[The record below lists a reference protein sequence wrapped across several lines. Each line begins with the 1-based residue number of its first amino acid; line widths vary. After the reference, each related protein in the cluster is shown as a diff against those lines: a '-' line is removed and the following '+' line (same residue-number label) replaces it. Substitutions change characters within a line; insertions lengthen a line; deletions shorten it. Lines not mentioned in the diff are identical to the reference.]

1 MLIKWLRR
9 SFIGRRWAHRIFL
22 DFPDFLVRVFRG
34 RAHWPPYSLRSF
46 VGGSNYDEVGH
57 WFLNEFRTLG
67 LFHADGNIL
76 DIGCG
81 CGRIAY
87 ALAKDD
93 SIRQQGI
100 RYEGMDIDRANIQ
113 WCQRHIAPLNTRF
126 HFFRADC
133 FSPSYNP
140 QGRDTSA
147 TYRFPFPGGAFDF
160 ILLTSVFT
168 HMLEEEMRHYLLEAA
183 RLLAPGGRI
192 YASFFL
198 CQSLDEVAAG
208 LERHGG
214 LSFPYPLRSAAVSRL
229 DYPTHAV
236 AYPEVFVREM
246 AQECGLRVAEA
257 TRYGLQDVLVFEKET
272 TTVVPVP

>member
-1 MLIKWLRR
+1 
-9 SFIGRRWAHRIFL
+9 
-22 DFPDFLVRVFRG
+22 
-34 RAHWPPYSLRSF
+34 
-46 VGGSNYDEVGH
+46 
-57 WFLNEFRTLG
+57 
-67 LFHADGNIL
+67 
-76 DIGCG
+76 
-81 CGRIAY
+81 
-87 ALAKDD
+87 
-93 SIRQQGI
+93 
-100 RYEGMDIDRANIQ
+100 MDIDRANIQ